1 MQYFIRRAN
10 MPSDAKPIERLISF
24 FSEQPCWMI
33 APLAAELRYSIP
45 SVRRFLIETGYFSS
59 FTHNG
64 GWYTLRST
72 PRFGRDGLW
81 FYRDIG
87 FSHAG
92 SLTNTLIEMVTRSPA
107 GMTAERLGE
116 KLRCRCH
123 SILVHLCRHGRLQ
136 RQKQGRS
143 HVYLAADPHISA
155 IQRQEMPSALT
166 AQIPAEIA
174 VLVLVEFIRN
184 PNSSF
189 EQLAGTIAHN
199 KGVTVDTT
207 QIARLFAQHDLK
219 KTIRT
224 AAPKPYEPLP

>member
-1 MQYFIRRAN
+1 MQ
-10 MPSDAKPIERLISF
+10 PDAKPIERLISF

-33 APLAAELRYSIP
+33 APLAAELHYSIP

-92 SLTNTLIEMVTRSPA
+92 SLTNTLIEMVTSSPA

-123 SILVHLCRHGRLQ
+123 SILVHLYRHGKLQ

-143 HVYLAADPHISA
+143 HVYLAVDPNISA
-155 IQRQEMPSALT
+155 IQFQDVSSALT
-166 AQIPAEIA
+166 AHIPAEIA

-189 EQLAGTIAHN
+189 EQLAGMIAHN
-199 KGVTVDTT
+199 KGITVDTA
-207 QIARLFAQHDLK
+207 QIERLFEQHNLK

-224 AAPKPYEPLP
+224 AVPTPYERLP

>member
-1 MQYFIRRAN
+1 

-33 APLAAELRYSIP
+33 APLAAKLRYSIP
-45 SVRRFLIETGYFSS
+45 SVRRFLMETGYFSS

-64 GWYTLRST
+64 GWYTLLST

-123 SILVHLCRHGRLQ
+123 SILVHLCRNGRLQ

-143 HVYLAADPHISA
+143 HIYLAADSHISA
-155 IQRQEMPSALT
+155 TQRQTMPSALA

-189 EQLAGTIAHN
+189 EQLAGTIACN
-199 KGVTVDTT
+199 RGVTVDTA
-207 QIARLFAQHDLK
+207 QIARLFAQHKLK

-224 AAPKPYEPLP
+224 AAPTPYERLP

>member
-1 MQYFIRRAN
+1 
-10 MPSDAKPIERLISF
+10 MPSDAKPIELLISF

-45 SVRRFLIETGYFSS
+45 SVRRFLVETGYVSS

-64 GWYTLRST
+64 SWYTLRSI

-87 FSHAG
+87 FSHVG

-107 GMTAERLGE
+107 GMTAERLGD

-123 SILVHLCRHGRLQ
+123 SILVHLCRNGKLQ

-143 HVYLAADPHISA
+143 HIYLAADPHLAA
-155 IQRQEMPSALT
+155 IQQQGMPSALT
-166 AQIPAEIA
+166 VQIPAEIA
-174 VLVLVEFIRN
+174 VLILVEFIRN

-189 EQLAGTIAHN
+189 DQLVGTIARN
-199 KGVTVDTT
+199 KGVAVDTA
-207 QIARLFAQHDLK
+207 QVARLFAQHELK

-224 AAPKPYEPLP
+224 AAPTPYEPLP